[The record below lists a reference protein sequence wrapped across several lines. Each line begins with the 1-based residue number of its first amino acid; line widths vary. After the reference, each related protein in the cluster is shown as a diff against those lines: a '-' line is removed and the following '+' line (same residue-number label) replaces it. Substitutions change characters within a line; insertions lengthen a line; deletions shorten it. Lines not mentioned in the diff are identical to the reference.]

1 MKNKMVHV
9 HQIKMGPSWMNS
21 IMLFL
26 KEDIL
31 PKGKFN
37 ANKVQ
42 RKAPQFWLFEDQK
55 LYKCS
60 FFGSYLL
67 CTLRHQSYSWRSY
80 LKGSVGATQDADRCL
95 TKPSLRDI
103 GGRTCKRKH
112 KSM

>member
-1 MKNKMVHV
+1 
-9 HQIKMGPSWMNS
+9 MNS

-31 PKGKFN
+31 PKGKFD

-42 RKAPQFWLFEDQK
+42 RKAPQFWLFEDQ
-55 LYKCS
+55 
-60 FFGSYLL
+60 SYTNALFSGHIYYVY
-67 CTLRHQSYSWRSY
+67 TLRHQSYSWRSY
-80 LKGSVGATQDADRCL
+80 MKGSVEATQDADRCL